1 MLTQADVHWIELDSV
16 DSTNDYLSRAYLQG
30 RVSGVT
36 AVLAHSQTAGRG
48 RAARRW
54 QALPGASVCLSI
66 GLPMAG
72 HTVSFLPLCVGVA
85 VAQVI
90 EKLQVPVRLKW
101 PNDLLVGQ
109 KKLGG
114 VLCESFQ
121 CDSGPVTVVG
131 LGVNLL
137 QPSVPEALGG
147 QGATGLVEHLC
158 GQAPPQ
164 VRELA
169 DHFVSAVLHAIHA
182 ASAQGIGTIFREFN
196 RLDSWLGCDVQVI
209 DNGTVHLQGKAMG
222 INEQGAYLI
231 NTDEEGLVALNAG
244 DLSLR
249 VRA

>member
-16 DSTNDYLSRAYLQG
+16 DSTNDYLSRAYQQG

-48 RAARRW
+48 RAGRRW
-54 QALPGASVCLSI
+54 QALPGTSLCLSI

-72 HTVSFLPLCVGVA
+72 HTMSFLPLCVGVA
-85 VAQVI
+85 SAQVI

-101 PNDLLVGQ
+101 PNDLLVGHQ
-109 KKLGG
+109 KLGG

-121 CDSGPVTVVG
+121 CNCGPVTVVG

-147 QGATGLVEHLC
+147 QGATGLLEHLDD
-158 GQAPPQ
+158 QARPQ
-164 VRELA
+164 IRELA
-169 DHFVSAVLHAIHA
+169 DRFVTAILQVVNA
-182 ASAQGIGTIFREFN
+182 ASAQGIGAIFSEFN
-196 RLDSWLGCDVQVI
+196 RLDAWLGCNVHVI
-209 DNGTVHLQGKAMG
+209 DNGTVQLQGKAMG

-231 NTDEEGLVALNAG
+231 NTDEQGLVTLNAG

-249 VRA
+249 VQA

>member
-48 RAARRW
+48 RAGRRW
-54 QALPGASVCLSI
+54 LALPGASLCLSI
-66 GLPMAG
+66 GLPVAG
-72 HTVSFLPLCVGVA
+72 HALSFLPLCVGVA
-85 VAQVI
+85 AAQVI
-90 EKLQVPVRLKW
+90 EKLKVSVRLKW

-109 KKLGG
+109 QKLGG

-121 CDSGPVTVVG
+121 CNGGPVTVVG

-147 QGATGLVEHLC
+147 QGATGLLEHL
-158 GQAPPQ
+158 GDQAQPQ

-169 DHFVSAVLHAIHA
+169 DHFVSAILQVINA
-182 ASAQGIGTIFREFN
+182 ANAQGIGAIFSEFN
-196 RLDSWLGCDVQVI
+196 RLDAWLGCDVQVI
-209 DNGTVHLQGKAMG
+209 DNGTAQLQGKAMG

-231 NTDEEGLVALNAG
+231 NTDEQGLVALNAG

-249 VRA
+249 VSA

>member
-48 RAARRW
+48 RAGRRW
-54 QALPGASVCLSI
+54 QALPGAGLCLSL
-66 GLPMAG
+66 GLPVAG
-72 HTVSFLPLCVGVA
+72 HAVSFLPLCVGVA
-85 VAQVI
+85 AAQVI
-90 EKLQVPVRLKW
+90 EKLKVPVRLKW

-109 KKLGG
+109 QKLGG

-121 CDSGPVTVVG
+121 CNGGPVTVVG

-147 QGATGLVEHLC
+147 QGATGLVEHL
-158 GQAPPQ
+158 GDQALPQ
-164 VRELA
+164 MRELA
-169 DHFVSAVLHAIHA
+169 DQFATAILHAIHA
-182 ASAQGIGTIFREFN
+182 ASTQGIAAIFSEFN
-196 RLDSWLGCDVQVI
+196 RLDAWLGCSVQVI
-209 DNGTVHLQGKAMG
+209 DNGTVQLQGKAMG

-231 NTDEEGLVALNAG
+231 NTDEQGLVALNAG

-249 VRA
+249 VQA